1 MKKHIFAALI
11 ALAMAPSAS
20 VKAETYYSLFVNT
33 VEGQTVE
40 YAFEYLPIATFEGDE
55 MIITDDR
62 NVKGT
67 RFAMDNVVNMTIK
80 ADSDPSAVDK
90 VVDPGHIKVSLTDD
104 VLTVSGLEADS
115 RLAVYDAA
123 GKAVAYATA
132 DQYGI
137 AELNIGNLGK
147 GVFVVAMSNYSFKFI
162 R

>member
-11 ALAMAPSAS
+11 ALALAPCVALG
-20 VKAETYYSLFVNT
+20 AEKSYSLFVNT
-33 VEGQTVE
+33 ADGKTVE

-67 RFAMDNVVNMTIK
+67 RFAMDNVVNMTLK
-80 ADSDPSAVDK
+80 ADTDPSAVDK
-90 VVDPGHIKVSLTDD
+90 IAEAGHVKVAVAGD
-104 VLTVSGLEADS
+104 VLTVSGLEAGS
-115 RLAVYDAA
+115 GLTVYDAA
-123 GKAVAYATA
+123 GKTVASATA
-132 DQYGI
+132 DEYGT

-147 GVFVVAMSNYSFKFI
+147 GVFVAAMPNYSFKFI

>member
-11 ALAMAPSAS
+11 ALALAPCAS
-20 VKAETYYSLFVNT
+20 VKAEKSYSLFVNT

-62 NVKGT
+62 SIGGT
-67 RFAMDNVVNMTIK
+67 RFAMDNVVNMTFK
-80 ADSDPSAVDK
+80 AESDPSAVDK
-90 VVDPGHIKVSLTDD
+90 VAEDGHIKVSVAGD
-104 VLTVSGLEADS
+104 VIMVSGLEADS
-115 RLAVYDAA
+115 SLTVYDAS
-123 GKAVAYATA
+123 GKTVASATA
-132 DQYGI
+132 DQYGT

-147 GVFVVAMSNYSFKFI
+147 GVFVAAMPDYSFKFI

>member
-11 ALAMAPSAS
+11 ALALTPCAQ
-20 VKAETYYSLFVNT
+20 VKAENSYSLFVNT
-33 VEGQTVE
+33 IDGQTVE
-40 YAFEYLPIATFEGDE
+40 YAFEYLPVATFEGDV

-62 NVKGT
+62 SVDGM
-67 RFAMDNVVNMTIK
+67 RFAMDNVVNMTFK
-80 ADSDPSAVDK
+80 STDYSAVDS
-90 VVDPGHIKVSLTDD
+90 VVEDSHIKVSVAGDL
-104 VLTVSGLEADS
+104 LTVSGLEPGS

-123 GKAVAYATA
+123 GKTVASATA

-147 GVFVVAMSNYSFKFI
+147 GVFVAAMANNSFKFI

>member
-11 ALAMAPSAS
+11 ALALAPCAS
-20 VKAETYYSLFVNT
+20 IKAETSYSLFVNT

-55 MIITDDR
+55 MIISDDR

-67 RFAMDNVVNMTIK
+67 RFAMDNVVNMTFK
-80 ADSDPSAVDK
+80 ADSGTSAVGE
-90 VVDPGHIKVSLTDD
+90 VAEAGHIKVAVAGDL
-104 VLTVSGLEADS
+104 LTVSGLEAGS
-115 RLAVYDAA
+115 GLTVYDAA
-123 GKAVAYATA
+123 GKIVASVNA
-132 DQYGI
+132 DEYGT

-147 GVFVVAMSNYSFKFI
+147 GVFVAAMSNYSFKFI

>member
-11 ALAMAPSAS
+11 ALALTPCAP
-20 VKAETYYSLFVNT
+20 VKAETSYSLFVNT
-33 VEGQTVE
+33 VDGQTVE

-62 NVKGT
+62 SIDGM
-67 RFAMDNVVNMTIK
+67 RFAMDNVVNMTFK
-80 ADSDPSAVDK
+80 AESGTTAVDK
-90 VVDPGHIKVSLTDD
+90 VAEAGHIKVTVAGD

-115 RLAVYDAA
+115 RLTVYDAA
-123 GKAVAYATA
+123 GKTVASATA

-137 AELNIGNLGK
+137 AELGIGHLGK
-147 GVFVVAMSNYSFKFI
+147 GVFVASMSNYSFKFI